1 MNRNMYSMAK
11 YSSEVD
17 QEEIDRSR
25 KEHLAFEKE
34 LFEQK
39 LKVRPGTGS

>member
-1 MNRNMYSMAK
+1 MAK

-17 QEEIDRSR
+17 QEEIYRSR
-25 KEHLAFEKE
+25 KEQLAFVKK

-39 LKVRPGTGS
+39 LRVNQELEAKS